1 MKIRNQLITICLIT
15 LILIQSFTYF
25 GHDYLTSVNAQ
36 GIPTE
41 EWGVFFGTIG
51 NIEFTIN
58 SSGLAVRILGPREF
72 FEGYA
77 ENNTSFLNSTIT
89 EDHYYY
95 NVRDGSLHYP
105 YRDYYPYDSYTI
117 EVHSPGYSPFG
128 PPQKIVMKNIAAP
141 SIAGDYTFFI
151 YTADTLTITGKP
163 DFSTATSENVTI
175 PVSMRE
181 DASSISGII
190 YDITDEDPPIPT
202 PGIIYAK
209 EVSTGAMARAYTDPS
224 TGFFNITGL
233 YEGDYVVT
241 AMAGFCN
248 ITNYA
253 YAPTEFR
260 EIVNVSR
267 GTKHHLSSFPL
278 YRGGVIYGNITYL
291 NASST
296 PSFPMRSIDDNAW
309 FFRLGI
315 KHLNYTVQAYGEDG
329 KLAGEYKGISQGDK
343 TWDPFRI
350 DGLNYSGLAKQKYKL
365 KVQIFGYVQE
375 RAVDVNVLSYEEK
388 HQINIYV
395 KSGGLITGIIKL
407 PETPRNLELYA
418 SGKNTGALFGGN
430 ILAEAY
436 NIRGELKG
444 ITVSNRTFA
453 NDTVTYADQD
463 EIRFYILGFSDFY
476 NKTDSGIW
484 GKKDS
489 GLESQQYY
497 VRVFLNGF
505 VQLRDA
511 PVTVSLGHNSTVI
524 IECITGGVLK
534 IVIES
539 VDAAAPQDQAKKVPW
554 SFPKRLMRVWL
565 TDEQS
570 NGRGEVFDLRTEDI
584 PLIWPTSAHNY
595 KVETTNVT
603 VWYVG
608 NNWSVDNIIYFGAI
622 PNAVSNGTY
631 PIKAYTYGY
640 VEVMSSSVTVEL
652 PTIFEL
658 GERPRIITSIV
669 RLQQGAGIRGNI
681 FFMHSYI
688 NVPIT
693 ERVHITVNV
702 KTESGSLM
710 GVQMGIEE
718 PGAKYTSFSI
728 YGLYE
733 FKPSG
738 YQTPDHFYY
747 VLESG
752 HRIKDYGL
760 EPGTY
765 SIEVEEF
772 GFDSRFV
779 QTEEKKITLSSLNEV
794 EETFFEVEKLVLAYG
809 VIYGYSMRKD
819 LIPLSW
825 VQVVST
831 NRSTMSLDGEFK
843 LYLPG
848 GVHSLD
854 FFVPGYNPEGRI
866 VTIYNASSMDV
877 RLFQSG
883 APFLTRFSEPPQ
895 NLFTI
900 FVNQAITK
908 NESVGY
914 IISSKIDADLIEPE
928 SIQIEW
934 SSDKGTLNSTEGS
947 SVVWSIPNEI
957 SSENCTITSK
967 ASIPKYGTVERKLVL
982 NPANVPEFSTMELT
996 ALMFI
1001 ISITIAL
1008 SSVRRKEYF

>member
-1 MKIRNQLITICLIT
+1 M

-25 GHDYLTSVNAQ
+25 GHDYITSVNAQ

-89 EDHYYY
+89 EDNYYY
-95 NVRDGSLHYP
+95 NVWDGSLHYP
-105 YRDYYPYDSYTI
+105 YLDYYPYDSYRI

-128 PPQKIVMKNIAAP
+128 PPQKIIMKNMAAP
-141 SIAGDYTFFI
+141 SIAGDYTFVI
-151 YTADTLTITGKP
+151 YTANSLTLTGEP
-163 DFSTATSENVTI
+163 DFSNADTENVTI

-181 DASSISGII
+181 DASSISGVI
-190 YDITDEDPPIPT
+190 YDITDEDPPIPA
-202 PGIIYAK
+202 PGIVYAK
-209 EVSTGAMARAYTDPS
+209 EVSTGATARAYIDAS
-224 TGFFNITGL
+224 SGFFNITGL
-233 YEGDYVVT
+233 YEGDYVVSAT
-241 AMAGFCN
+241 AGFCD
-248 ITNYA
+248 ITHHA

-267 GTKHHLSSFPL
+267 GTEHHLSSFPL

-291 NASST
+291 NSSST
-296 PSFPMRSIDDNAW
+296 PSFPMRSIDDNGW
-309 FFRLGI
+309 FSKLGI
-315 KHLNYTVQAYGEDG
+315 THLNYSIQAYGEDG
-329 KLAGEYKGISQGDK
+329 KLAGEYKGVSQGDK

-350 DGLNYSGLAKQKYKL
+350 DGLNYSGLSKQKYKL
-365 KVQIFGYVQE
+365 KVQIFGYIQE
-375 RAVDVNVLSYEEK
+375 RAVDVNVLSYEET
-388 HQINIYV
+388 HQIDIYV
-395 KSGGLITGIIKL
+395 KCGGLITGKIKL
-407 PETPRNLELYA
+407 PETPRNLELYTT
-418 SGKNTGALFGGN
+418 GNNTGALFGGN
-430 ILAEAY
+430 IIAEAY

-444 ITVSNRTFA
+444 LTVLNRTFT
-453 NDTVTYADQD
+453 NGTVAYADQD

-476 NKTDSGIW
+476 NKTYSGIW
-484 GKKDS
+484 NRKDF
-489 GLESQQYY
+489 GLESGQYY
-497 VRVFLNGF
+497 IRVFLNGF
-505 VQLRDA
+505 VQLMDE
-511 PVTVSLGHNSTVI
+511 PVTVSLGHNSTVVV
-524 IECITGGVLK
+524 ECITGGIVK
-534 IVIES
+534 MVIES
-539 VDAAAPQDQAKKVPW
+539 VDAASPQSQVEKVPW

-565 TDEQS
+565 NDEQS
-570 NGRGEVFDLRTEDI
+570 NDRGEVFDLRTEDI
-584 PLIWPTSAHNY
+584 PLIWPTSTCRY
-595 KVETTNVT
+595 KVGKSNVT

-608 NNWSVDNIIYFGAI
+608 NNWSLDNIIYYGAI

-658 GERPRIITSIV
+658 GKRPRIITGIV
-669 RLQQGAGIRGNI
+669 WLQQGAGIKGTV

-693 ERVHITVNV
+693 ERAHITVNV

-710 GVQMGIEE
+710 GVQMGVEE

-738 YQTPDHFYY
+738 YQIPDHFYY

-765 SIEVEEF
+765 SIEVGEF
-772 GFDSRFV
+772 GFYSRFV
-779 QTEEKKITLSSLNEV
+779 QTEEKKVTLSSLNEV
-794 EETFFEVEKLVLAYG
+794 EETFFEMEKLVLAYG

-831 NRSTMSLDGEFK
+831 DRSTTSLDGEFK
-843 LYLPG
+843 LYLSD

-877 RLFQSG
+877 KLFQSG
-883 APFLTRFSEPPQ
+883 APFLTSFSEPPQ

-900 FVNQAITK
+900 FVNHAITK
-908 NESVGY
+908 DECIDYV
-914 IISSKIDADLIEPE
+914 ISSKLDAALIEPE
-928 SIQIEW
+928 SVQIEW

-947 SVVWSIPNEI
+947 CVCWSIPVEI
-957 SSENCTITSK
+957 SSENCSITSK
-967 ASIPKYGTVERKLVL
+967 ASIPEYGVLEKKLVL
-982 NPANVPEFSTMELT
+982 NPADVPEFSTMTLT
-996 ALMFI
+996 TLVFI
-1001 ISITIAL
+1001 TSIVIAL
-1008 SSVRRKEYF
+1008 SSVRRKEYI